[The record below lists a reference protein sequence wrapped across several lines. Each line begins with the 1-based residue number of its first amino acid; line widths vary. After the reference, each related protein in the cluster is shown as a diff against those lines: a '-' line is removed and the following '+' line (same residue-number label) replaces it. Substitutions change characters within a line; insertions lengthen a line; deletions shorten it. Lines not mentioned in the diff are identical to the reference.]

1 MNPTPKQRSVIY
13 RKAAELIDSGK
24 LTYCCYALAELV
36 FKNRFEWDS
45 VDSKLFPEMFLFE
58 NYRSEAGWFG
68 FTFNEENQQ
77 ARIFALLFASEIA
90 KQK

>member
-24 LTYCCYALAELV
+24 EKYIGYAIANLQGKYWWNISYEEL
-36 FKNRFEWDS
+36 
-45 VDSKLFPEMFLFE
+45 KLFPEPSSVY
-58 NYRSEAGWFG
+58 NKSIRV
-68 FTFNEENQQ
+68 
-77 ARIFALLFASEIA
+77 FALLFASEIA